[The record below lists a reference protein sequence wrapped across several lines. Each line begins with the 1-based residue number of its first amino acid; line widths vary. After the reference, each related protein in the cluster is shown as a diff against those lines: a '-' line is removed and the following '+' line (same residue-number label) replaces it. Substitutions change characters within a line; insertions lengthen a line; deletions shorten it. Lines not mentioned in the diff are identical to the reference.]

1 MKLNIIKGFNQFVNE
16 NHEDEDDDVLNQMR
30 EYGLAGPGIAIAT
43 PGGDNVDYEIR
54 LDFTD
59 EPQRVEYVWLK
70 DIQHE
75 VDIHDDSNYNNDVIY
90 NALWKRAAE
99 LAKLSGATR
108 MVDGDSVEGA
118 KLTDDLL
125 TKRYAMKDI
134 NNSL

>member
-16 NHEDEDDDVLNQMR
+16 NHEDEDDDILNQMR
-30 EYGLAGPGIAIAT
+30 QYGLAGPGIAIAT
-43 PGGDNVDYEIR
+43 PADDTYEYEMR

-59 EPQRVEYVWLK
+59 DPNRIEYVWLT

-75 VDIHDDSNYNNDVIY
+75 VDIHDDANYNNDVIY

-108 MVDGDSVEGA
+108 MVDGESVEGVN
-118 KLTDDLL
+118 LTNDLL
-125 TKRYAMKDI
+125 VKRHAMRNI
-134 NNSL
+134 NKNL